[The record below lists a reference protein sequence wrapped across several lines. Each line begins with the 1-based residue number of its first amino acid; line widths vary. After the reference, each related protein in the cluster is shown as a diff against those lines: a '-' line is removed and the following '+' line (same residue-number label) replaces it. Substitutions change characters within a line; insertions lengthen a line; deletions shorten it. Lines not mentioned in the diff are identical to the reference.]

1 MCPKEVTVCLVVQLV
16 FISVFHRIFGFYAP
30 CSELRLAGKYS
41 FHERC
46 ILKVSLI
53 KTESFRHVVLT
64 MATDGKVALW
74 DLTSCVE
81 ELIGSKCSIHCHAA
95 SADAGNN
102 TPVVAS
108 GLKPF
113 SVIKI
118 HQSGINSFDWMQL
131 PRDRYLLATG
141 GDDRALVLS
150 VIEIITP
157 TVQEEMQAE
166 VVLQWRDDH
175 AHTSQITG
183 E

>member
-1 MCPKEVTVCLVVQLV
+1 M
-16 FISVFHRIFGFYAP
+16 
-30 CSELRLAGKYS
+30 
-41 FHERC
+41 
-46 ILKVSLI
+46 KVSLI
-53 KTESFRHVVLT
+53 KTESFRHVALT

-74 DLTSCVE
+74 DLTTCVE
-81 ELIGSKCSIHCHAA
+81 ELIGSKHSIHCHAA
-95 SADAGNN
+95 SAVTSNN

-118 HQSGINSFDWMQL
+118 HQSGINSFDWIQL

-175 AHTSQITG
+175 AHASQITG